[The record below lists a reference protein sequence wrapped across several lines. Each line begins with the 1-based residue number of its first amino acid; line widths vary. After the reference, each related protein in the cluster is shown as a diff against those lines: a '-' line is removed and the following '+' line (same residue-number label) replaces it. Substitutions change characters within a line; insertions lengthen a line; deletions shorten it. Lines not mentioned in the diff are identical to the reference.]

1 MWTGLDW
8 MDGSLN
14 GVTIRAPNGANNGAK
29 KVLDHGN
36 EFYKG
41 REAQILNGW
50 VGENGITSRVIEVP
64 MDCSMGNSAW

>member
-1 MWTGLDW
+1 MWMEDGGW
-8 MDGSLN
+8 IGSLN
-14 GVTIRAPNGANNGAK
+14 GLTIRAPNGAK